1 MFPTEAILNHEMTRI
16 KFLVDM
22 NLPRTLAVLLNQ
34 SGYPCRH
41 VGDIGLFQATDEEI
55 LEEARLS
62 GEVILTH
69 DTDYG
74 KILAF
79 SGETAPS
86 VIIFRFQARQP
97 EVFVRRLLKDLP
109 QIRSDLEKGAIV
121 VLEPKITRVR
131 VLPIKRVN

>member
-1 MFPTEAILNHEMTRI
+1 VFPTEAILNHEMTGI